1 MKRFLSFVVTLI
13 FLYSCASQKEEQ
25 DEKYGGTL
33 SIPIYDINFDPY
45 IFAPTINGELEK
57 SLASIFYTG
66 LFQYNPV
73 TLSVENG
80 ICQSWDVDNTGLVY
94 VFHLD
99 TTAQFHK
106 DECFNNAQET
116 RKVTAYD
123 VKYTFHLL
131 ANPKFGVEN
140 FTNTVYH
147 IQGAM
152 KYFSMT
158 DAQRD
163 TSRIEGITV
172 IDEHTLKVTLSR
184 PSPTFIQNLAHPAA
198 AIIPYEAV
206 EMYGTKSTVGIGPFQ
221 YQFDSSQFVFT
232 RSDDFFL
239 RDKKRNHLPYL
250 DTLRFIRTNSLQ
262 EASNLFIQGK
272 IDALLLVS
280 GGEVSRIL
288 HQLPEE
294 IDYEILE
301 SHVPNFL
308 NYNGTLYNIVR
319 PYVKGLHTN
328 KLFILNFDEVYIDKR
343 LYSQTFR

>member
-1 MKRFLSFVVTLI
+1 MALVL
-13 FLYSCASQKEEQ
+13 LASCSLQKNGG

-33 SIPIYDINFDPY
+33 TIPIYDVNFDPY
-45 IFAPTINGELEK
+45 IFSPNLNGELEK

-73 TLSVENG
+73 TLLVENA
-80 ICQSWDVDNTGLVY
+80 ICESWSVDNTGLVY
-94 VFHLD
+94 EFHLD
-99 TTAQFHK
+99 TTAKFCK
-106 DECFNNAQET
+106 NECFNNKNET
-116 RKVTAYD
+116 RNVTAYD

-147 IQGAM
+147 IEGAM

-163 TSRIEGITV
+163 TSRIEGIKV
-172 IDEHTLKVTLSR
+172 IDDHTLKVTLNR

-206 EMYGTKSTVGIGPFQ
+206 DMYGMKSTVGVGPFQ
-221 YQFDSSQFVFT
+221 YQFDSTQFLFT
-232 RSDDFFL
+232 RCNEYFMC
-239 RDKKRNHLPYL
+239 DKQRHHLPYL
-250 DTLRFIRTNSLQ
+250 DTLRFVRTNSLQ
-262 EASNLFIQGK
+262 EASELFTQGK
-272 IDALLLVS
+272 VDALLLVS
-280 GGEVSRIL
+280 GDEVSHIL
-288 HQLPEE
+288 KQLPEN

-308 NYNGTLYNIVR
+308 NYNGVLYNIVR

-328 KLFILNFDEVYIDKR
+328 KLFILNFDEVY
-343 LYSQTFR
+343 LQHTNP

>member
-1 MKRFLSFVVTLI
+1 MKKVLSIVLMAMI
-13 FLYSCASQKEEQ
+13 ICSCASQKDEQ
-25 DEKYGGTL
+25 DERFGGTL
-33 SIPIYDINFDPY
+33 TIPVYDVNFDPY
-45 IFAPTINGELEK
+45 IFAPNLNGELEK
-57 SLASIFYTG
+57 SMASIFYTG
-66 LFQYNPV
+66 LFRYNPV
-73 TLSVENG
+73 TLSIENA
-80 ICQSWDVDNTGLVY
+80 ICESWDVDNTGLVY

-99 TTAQFHK
+99 TTAQFQK

-116 RKVTAYD
+116 RNVTAYD

-131 ANPKFGVEN
+131 ANPKFGIEN

-172 IDEHTLKVTLSR
+172 IDEHTLKITLNR

-206 EMYGTKSTVGIGPFQ
+206 DMYGTKSTVGVGPFQ
-221 YQFDSSQFVFT
+221 YQADSSQFLFT
-232 RSDDFFL
+232 RSNNFFM

-250 DTLRFIRTNSLQ
+250 DTLRFVRTNSLQ
-262 EASNLFIQGK
+262 EASELFIQGK
-272 IDALLLVS
+272 ADALLLIS
-280 GGEVSRIL
+280 GNEISRIL
-288 HQLPEE
+288 QQLPEH
-294 IDYEILE
+294 IDYEISE
-301 SHVPNFL
+301 SRVPNFL
-308 NYNGTLYNIVR
+308 NYDGVLYNLVR

-328 KLFILNFDEVYIDKR
+328 KLFILRFDEVYIKK
-343 LYSQTFR
+343 

>member
-1 MKRFLSFVVTLI
+1 MKNLLSVMMALVL
-13 FLYSCASQKEEQ
+13 LSSCASQKEGQ
-25 DEKYGGTL
+25 NEKYGGTL
-33 SIPIYDINFDPY
+33 TIPIYDVNFDPY
-45 IFAPTINGELEK
+45 IFAPNLNGELEK

-73 TLSVENG
+73 TLSVENA
-80 ICQSWDVDNTGLVY
+80 ICESWDVDNTGLVY

-99 TTAQFHK
+99 TTAQFQK

-116 RKVTAYD
+116 RNVTAYD

-163 TSRIEGITV
+163 TSRIEGIKV

-206 EMYGTKSTVGIGPFQ
+206 DMYGTKSTIGVGPFH
-221 YQFDSSQFVFT
+221 YQADSSQFLFT
-232 RSDDFFL
+232 RSKNFFM

-262 EASNLFIQGK
+262 EASELFIQGK
-272 IDALLLVS
+272 ADALLLIS
-280 GGEVSRIL
+280 GNEISRIL
-288 HQLPEE
+288 KQIPED
-294 IDYEILE
+294 IDYEISE
-301 SHVPNFL
+301 SRVPNFL
-308 NYNGTLYNIVR
+308 NYNGILYNLVR

-328 KLFILNFDEVYIDKR
+328 KLFILNFDEVYIQHSK
-343 LYSQTFR
+343 